1 MSVPCE
7 AVVKSVA
14 PALRAMVAKR
24 LLDKYSLK
32 QKETARL
39 LGITQAA
46 ISKYVR
52 RVRGKALDLESIPEI
67 QTLIEKV
74 ADRLVD
80 GKISRPQ
87 LVLALCE
94 ACTLVRNK
102 GLICSLCR
110 RKDRALRNCSICR
123 TENLKCGMKLGA
135 FD

>member
-1 MSVPCE
+1 
-7 AVVKSVA
+7 
-14 PALRAMVAKR
+14 MVAKK

-32 QKETARL
+32 QKETAKL

-46 ISKYVR
+46 INKYVR

-67 QTLIEKV
+67 RSLVEKV

-87 LVLALCE
+87 LVMALCE
-94 ACTLVRNK
+94 VCTMVRNK

-110 RKDRALRNCSICR
+110 RKDHALRNCSICR
-123 TENLKCGMKLGA
+123 TESLKCGTKLGT